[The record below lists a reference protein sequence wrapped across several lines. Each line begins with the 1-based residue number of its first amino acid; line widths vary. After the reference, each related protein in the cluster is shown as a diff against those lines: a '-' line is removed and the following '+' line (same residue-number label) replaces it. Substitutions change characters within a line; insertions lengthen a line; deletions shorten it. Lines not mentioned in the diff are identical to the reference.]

1 MRSKPLQEAHRVAE
15 AYVQSLVELGG
26 GRGTHSRFHGS
37 CVQVIH
43 DEGTVLIFR
52 NAFAVQWGAW
62 QIIIAEHHDIHIYEL
77 DEARVTLFKEVDIEQ
92 IASPPQAE
100 APPEATGDELDPPTL
115 ASIGLL
121 SKIWVG
127 GFEAGYQYAGG
138 SGADAWPDWRDAEKS
153 VKAILETD

>member
-1 MRSKPLQEAHRVAE
+1 
-15 AYVQSLVELGG
+15 
-26 GRGTHSRFHGS
+26 
-37 CVQVIH
+37 VIH

-77 DEARVTLFKEVDIEQ
+77 DEARVTLFKEVGIEQ

-100 APPEATGDELDPPTL
+100 PDGDERDPPTL

-138 SGADAWPDWRDAEKS
+138 SGATSWPDWRDAEKS